1 MNKIF
6 RGYQADH
13 SRRSFLRGTAA
24 LGLTLAAAGGARGQ
38 SASVVL
44 INEDGSVSTNA
55 TLAANPNAAHWVS
68 PSAFVASSLETGR
81 IGYIVAW
88 GGNEFGYAYT
98 YALSGAPAGVTIDRD
113 TGILSIASPLA
124 VRAYGFSVIV
134 TNREVVTNVATFPI
148 SLTIL
153 QGVTANRTGSQIL
166 HKTYRPE
173 SFGSPRGTNY
183 TAPLLAMQ
191 KQILADQS
199 AAGNGNLRAL
209 VQFTKGKTYEYT
221 NNQWMTGVQYYRV
234 EATGSGANPILRNI
248 LRDTHSYYNSGP
260 LNIGGGS
267 AIDHQGSIKA
277 SCARINDAKMGD
289 AAVTLMNPNDA
300 SKIKPGRWHAVIG
313 YCQQLGGYPP
323 NCQRIDYV
331 IVKSVSGSTVSLD
344 RPLHYSYN
352 HDWWEDPND
361 DGSLGQARL
370 VPWDCGGTGGMTPA
384 DPRTTLRGQWVNIN
398 WQFITVGPQ
407 TLDIT
412 YVESHIDLSFEG
424 CNISNAQLSMSK
436 NVLLSGCTVT
446 NAEPDKLCETLVLDK
461 CNFTGI
467 LGGATGYQY
476 FLMRN
481 TNTRCIQ
488 ISPRQFRCLNSKL
501 DATGDTSYGVPFSG
515 AYNGPMWE
523 YEFTGVNFVAAGSQ
537 KTWTWPGSGHITPLR
552 LSASSWSGNRL
563 IIPRSFSA
571 FQDWLVWLYE
581 GTMVMTGTSPL
592 SPGNY
597 GRVDRL
603 YAPADGS
610 AIWADVTWI
619 KGTKPTSG
627 NLYLPAHGAR
637 ELVWGT
643 GTQVSGGGSWCD
655 PWFLCQ
661 QGTPADRPFPQGIS

>member
-1 MNKIF
+1 M
-6 RGYQADH
+6 
-13 SRRSFLRGTAA
+13 GTGA
-24 LGLTLAAAGGARGQ
+24 LGLTLAAAGGARAQ
-38 SASVVL
+38 SASVVV

-98 YALSGAPAGVTIDRD
+98 YALSGVPAGVTIDRD

-199 AAGNGNLRAL
+199 AAGDGNLRAL
-209 VQFTKGKTYEYT
+209 VQFTKGRTYEYT
-221 NNQWMTGVQYYRV
+221 NNHWMTGVQYYRV
-234 EATGSGANPILRNI
+234 EATGSGANPILRNT
-248 LRDTHSYYNSGP
+248 LGDTHSYYESGP
-260 LNIGGGS
+260 LNIGKGN
-267 AIDHQGSIKA
+267 AIDHDSIKA

-289 AAVTLMNPNDA
+289 VAVTLMNTNDG

-398 WQFITVGPQ
+398 WQYVTVGTQ
-407 TLDIT
+407 ELDIT

-424 CNISNAQLSMSK
+424 CNISDAQLSMSK

-446 NAEPDKLCETLVLDK
+446 YAEPDKLCETLVLDK
-461 CNFTGI
+461 CNFTDI
-467 LGGATGYQY
+467 LAAATGYQY
-476 FLMRN
+476 LLMRN
-481 TNTRCIQ
+481 TTTRCIQ

-501 DATGDTSYGVPFSG
+501 NATGDTHYAVPFSA
-515 AYNGPMWE
+515 AYNGALWE

-537 KTWTWPGSGHITPLR
+537 DTWTWPGSRRITPLR

-603 YAPADGS
+603 YAPANGS

-627 NLYLPAHGAR
+627 NLYIMDHGVR
-637 ELVWGT
+637 KLIWGA
-643 GTQVSGGGSWCD
+643 GTQVTGGGDWCD

-661 QGTPADRPFPQGIS
+661 QGTPANRPFPQGIS

>member
-1 MNKIF
+1 MKNPS
-6 RGYQADH
+6 RGYRAGR
-13 SRRSFLRGTAA
+13 SRRSFLKGVGA
-24 LGLTLAAAGGARGQ
+24 LGLTLPAARRALGMTAT
-38 SASVVL
+38 VVV
-44 INEDGSVSTNA
+44 INENGTVSTNA
-55 TLAANPNAAHWVS
+55 ALAANPNAAQWVS

-98 YALSGAPAGVTIDRD
+98 YALSGAPAGVTIDPD

-134 TNREVVTNVATFPI
+134 TNREVVTNIATFPI

-199 AAGNGNLRAL
+199 AAGDGNLRAL
-209 VQFTKGKTYEYT
+209 VQFTKGRTYEYT
-221 NNQWMTGVQYYRV
+221 NNHWMTGVQYYRV
-234 EATGSGANPILRNI
+234 ESTGSGANPILRNT
-248 LRDTHSYYNSGP
+248 LGDTHSYYESGP
-260 LNIGGGS
+260 LNIGKGN
-267 AIDHQGSIKA
+267 AIDHGSIKA

-289 AAVTLMNPNDA
+289 TAVTLINANDA

-370 VPWDCGGTGGMTPA
+370 VPWDCGGPGGLYPN

-398 WQFITVGPQ
+398 WQFVTVGTQ
-407 TLDIT
+407 ELDIT

-424 CNISNAQLSMSK
+424 CNISDAQLSMSK

-461 CNFTGI
+461 CNFTDI
-467 LGGATGYQY
+467 LGGTTGYQY
-476 FLMRN
+476 LLMRD
-481 TNTRCIQ
+481 TTTCCIQ

-501 DATGDTSYGVPFSG
+501 NATGDTNYAVPFSA
-515 AYNGPMWE
+515 AYNGALWE

-537 KTWTWPGSGHITPLR
+537 KTWTWPGNGHITPLR
-552 LSASSWSGNRL
+552 LYASSWSGNRL

-571 FQDWLVWLYE
+571 FEDWLVWLYE
-581 GTMVMTGTSPL
+581 GTTVMTGTTPL

-603 YAPADGS
+603 YAPANGS

-627 NLYLPAHGAR
+627 NLYIMDHGVR
-637 ELVWGT
+637 KLIWGT
-643 GTQVSGGGSWCD
+643 GTQVTGGGSWCD

-661 QGTPADRPFPQGIS
+661 QGTPANRPFPQGIS

>member
-1 MNKIF
+1 M
-6 RGYQADH
+6 
-13 SRRSFLRGTAA
+13 
-24 LGLTLAAAGGARGQ
+24 
-38 SASVVL
+38 
-44 INEDGSVSTNA
+44 
-55 TLAANPNAAHWVS
+55 
-68 PSAFVASSLETGR
+68 
-81 IGYIVAW
+81 
-88 GGNEFGYAYT
+88 
-98 YALSGAPAGVTIDRD
+98 
-113 TGILSIASPLA
+113 
-124 VRAYGFSVIV
+124 
-134 TNREVVTNVATFPI
+134 
-148 SLTIL
+148 
-153 QGVTANRTGSQIL
+153 
-166 HKTYRPE
+166 
-173 SFGSPRGTNY
+173 
-183 TAPLLAMQ
+183 
-191 KQILADQS
+191 
-199 AAGNGNLRAL
+199 
-209 VQFTKGKTYEYT
+209 
-221 NNQWMTGVQYYRV
+221 QYYRV
-234 EATGSGANPILRNI
+234 ETTGSGANPILRNT
-248 LRDTHSYYNSGP
+248 LGDTHSYYNSGP
-260 LNIGGGS
+260 LNIGAGN

-289 AAVTLMNPNDA
+289 AAVTLINANDA

-407 TLDIT
+407 KLDIT

-481 TNTRCIQ
+481 TTTRCIQ

-501 DATGDTSYGVPFSG
+501 DATGDTSYAVPFSA
-515 AYNGPMWE
+515 AYNGAHVGVRVHRRELRRGWLAEDLDLARQWPHHTASRCPLVHGAA
-523 YEFTGVNFVAAGSQ
+523 TG
-537 KTWTWPGSGHITPLR
+537 
-552 LSASSWSGNRL
+552 SSSRA
-563 IIPRSFSA
+563 RFSA

-627 NLYLPAHGAR
+627 NLYSTDHGAR
-637 ELVWGT
+637 KLVWGT
-643 GTQVSGGGSWCD
+643 GTQVSGGGSWCRSLV
-655 PWFLCQ
+655 PL
-661 QGTPADRPFPQGIS
+661 PAGHARRPSVPARHIVTTSYKTTLVLAVTLANAAP

>member
-1 MNKIF
+1 MSKVL

-13 SRRSFLRGTAA
+13 SRRSLLRGTGA
-24 LGLTLAAAGGARGQ
+24 LGLMLAAARGARAQ
-38 SASVVL
+38 SASVVV

-55 TLAANPNAAHWVS
+55 TASTGAAKWIS

-81 IGYIVAW
+81 VGYIVAW

-98 YALSGAPAGVTIDRD
+98 YALSGAPAGVTIDAD
-113 TGILSIASPLA
+113 IGILSIGSPLSP
-124 VRAYGFSVIV
+124 RAYSFSVRV
-134 TNREVVTNVATFPI
+134 TNRQVVSNVATFPVT
-148 SLTIL
+148 LTIV

-173 SFGSPRGTNY
+173 SFGSPSGTNY

-199 AAGNGNLRAL
+199 AAGDGNLRVV
-209 VQFTKGKTYEYT
+209 VQFAKGKTYEYK

-234 EATGSGANPILRNI
+234 EATGSGANPILRNT
-248 LRDTHSYYNSGP
+248 LGDTHSFYNSGP
-260 LNIGGGS
+260 LNVGAGN

-289 AAVTLMNPNDA
+289 TAVTLINANDA
-300 SKIKPGRWHAVIG
+300 SKIKPGRWHAIIG

-323 NCQRIDYV
+323 NCQRIDYA

-344 RPLHYSYN
+344 RPLHYGYK

-361 DGSLGQARL
+361 DGSLGQARI
-370 VPWDCGGTGGMTPA
+370 VPWDCGGTGGVAPA
-384 DPRTTLRGQWVNIN
+384 DPRMTLRGRWVNIN
-398 WQFITVGPQ
+398 WQFITVGTQ
-407 TLDIT
+407 KLDIT
-412 YVESHIDLSFEG
+412 YVESHIDVSFEG
-424 CNISNAQLSMSK
+424 CNISKAQLTMSK

-446 NAEPDKLCETLVLDK
+446 DAEPDKLCETLVLDK

-488 ISPRQFRCLNSKL
+488 VSSRQFRCLNSKL
-501 DATGDTSYGVPFSG
+501 DATGDTNYAVPFSVT
-515 AYNGPMWE
+515 YNGALWE
-523 YEFTGVNFVAAGSQ
+523 YEFTGTNFVAAGPQ
-537 KTWTWPGSGHITPLR
+537 KTWTWPGSGHITPLL
-552 LSASSWSGNRL
+552 LSANSWSGNRL

-603 YAPADGS
+603 YAPANGS

-619 KGTKPTSG
+619 KGTKPASG
-627 NLYLPAHGAR
+627 NLYLLDHGAR
-637 ELVWGT
+637 KLVWGT
-643 GTQVSGGGSWCD
+643 GTYVSGGGSWCD

-661 QGTPADRPFPQGIS
+661 QGTTANRPYPQGVS